1 VTEHAV
7 LDKSSG
13 PTAAPVP
20 RLVEETE
27 LIGQYQGS
35 GYREPKYLVGRGDGQ
50 IIQLSELLY
59 QLVAAID
66 GRRDVDEIAAEL
78 SARSGREVGAEQVAM
93 LLERK
98 LRPAGIVAAQDDDPD
113 RPAVAVAQ
121 PRPDP
126 LLLLRYRVRII
137 PSNVVSVIAAV
148 FRPLYWPP
156 VLIVLLAAFVGLD
169 VLLLL
174 TGAADQLAAGAI
186 ALARDPAL
194 ALLLIGTVLA
204 SGVFHEFGHAAACR
218 YGGARPGPMGV
229 GIYLVWPAY
238 YSTVTDSY
246 RLSRAGRLRID
257 LGGVYFNAVYIA
269 GMSAAYLWTDEPWL
283 LVAILVLHVET
294 ARQFLPSIRL
304 DGYYIL
310 SDLIGLPDLFM
321 FLRPVLKS
329 VLPGRAPDP
338 KLAQLKPSVR
348 VIIIAW
354 VLLVVPFLLVFLA
367 IFLVLAPQVLPV
379 AWDTLQALL
388 TTVATAVRSGD
399 TASAALDVVRIFFLI
414 LPIVGVGLLLGMLC
428 RRIGRALVAP
438 ERRSPAPARAAT
450 SATTW
455 HAFRV
460 FLVAAV
466 PVSLAGLLAIGASD
480 QLPASAGEAVV
491 AAGAGSPLGPV
502 SWPDVVAVHQVAA
515 IHGLLGDIA
524 PTMIDS
530 ARTVFV
536 LANLVGCL
544 LLFPVARRL
553 GLSARAAAMAVVLC
567 ALPGP
572 LVLFHASVDGGGLA
586 AMWLAVAAC
595 LAGRGRGATVA
606 AAAAAVTAALTAPLA
621 GAVVLLC
628 GAYCMLTGQLAG
640 HWRGWARRVG
650 AVLLAAAAVTVAV
663 RSAGSGPWV
672 VSGAG
677 MPSAGVRGAFL
688 GIGAIVLVAVW
699 FRTPRLRP
707 IVIGGEALLV
717 LVVVPGPHV
726 STALLLGLPV
736 LAVLAAALLE
746 TDGMQSRAWRRGVV
760 VAAIVGVVVATSG
773 PVVQAAAA
781 LGPDPGRLGNWIRS
795 QLDPAVVI
803 HTEPLTAAQL
813 HRDGLSADRLRPAAF
828 PPTPGSVTV
837 LATLPGTVPA
847 TPPPGTRELMTVP
860 DGPGG
865 AYIEVYGPDATD
877 DEAERLRLGARLVS
891 NRALTLDPPAAETL
905 LRGNVDLRVLTAL
918 AAVASTHDLRISAF
932 LAVEGEP
939 ATAPHRTVRITAVDG
954 APATAPGTAELVRRT
969 ARERSLPP
977 ADITVDGGA
986 LIVHYRVAVR

>member
-1 VTEHAV
+1 
-7 LDKSSG
+7 
-13 PTAAPVP
+13 
-20 RLVEETE
+20 
-27 LIGQYQGS
+27 
-35 GYREPKYLVGRGDGQ
+35 
-50 IIQLSELLY
+50 
-59 QLVAAID
+59 
-66 GRRDVDEIAAEL
+66 
-78 SARSGREVGAEQVAM
+78 
-93 LLERK
+93 
-98 LRPAGIVAAQDDDPD
+98 
-113 RPAVAVAQ
+113 
-121 PRPDP
+121 
-126 LLLLRYRVRII
+126 
-137 PSNVVSVIAAV
+137 
-148 FRPLYWPP
+148 
-156 VLIVLLAAFVGLD
+156 
-169 VLLLL
+169 
-174 TGAADQLAAGAI
+174 
-186 ALARDPAL
+186 
-194 ALLLIGTVLA
+194 
-204 SGVFHEFGHAAACR
+204 
-218 YGGARPGPMGV
+218 
-229 GIYLVWPAY
+229 
-238 YSTVTDSY
+238 
-246 RLSRAGRLRID
+246 
-257 LGGVYFNAVYIA
+257 
-269 GMSAAYLWTDEPWL
+269 
-283 LVAILVLHVET
+283 
-294 ARQFLPSIRL
+294 
-304 DGYYIL
+304 
-310 SDLIGLPDLFM
+310 
-321 FLRPVLKS
+321 
-329 VLPGRAPDP
+329 
-338 KLAQLKPSVR
+338 
-348 VIIIAW
+348 
-354 VLLVVPFLLVFLA
+354 
-367 IFLVLAPQVLPV
+367 
-379 AWDTLQALL
+379 
-388 TTVATAVRSGD
+388 
-399 TASAALDVVRIFFLI
+399 
-414 LPIVGVGLLLGMLC
+414 
-428 RRIGRALVAP
+428 
-438 ERRSPAPARAAT
+438 
-450 SATTW
+450 
-455 HAFRV
+455 
-460 FLVAAV
+460 
-466 PVSLAGLLAIGASD
+466 
-480 QLPASAGEAVV
+480 
-491 AAGAGSPLGPV
+491 
-502 SWPDVVAVHQVAA
+502 
-515 IHGLLGDIA
+515 
-524 PTMIDS
+524 
-530 ARTVFV
+530 
-536 LANLVGCL
+536 
-544 LLFPVARRL
+544 
-553 GLSARAAAMAVVLC
+553 
-567 ALPGP
+567 

-640 HWRGWARRVG
+640 RWRGWARRVG

-677 MPSAGVRGAFL
+677 MPSADVRGAFL

-781 LGPDPGRLGNWIRS
+781 LGPDPGRLSNWIRS
-795 QLDPAVVI
+795 QLDPAVVV

-905 LRGNVDLRVLTAL
+905 LRGDVDLRVLTAL

-932 LAVEGEP
+932 PTVEGEP
-939 ATAPHRTVRITAVDG
+939 ATAPHRTARITAVDG